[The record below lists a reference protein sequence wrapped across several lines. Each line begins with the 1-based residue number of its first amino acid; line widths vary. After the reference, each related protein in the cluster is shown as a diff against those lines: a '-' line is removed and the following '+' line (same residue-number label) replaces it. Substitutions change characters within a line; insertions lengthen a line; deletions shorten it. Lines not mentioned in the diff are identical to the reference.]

1 MSLLA
6 RRNLFH
12 DKVRLAVTLTGVVFA
27 VVLIIVELGLF
38 FGFTA
43 TTSRL
48 IDHSKADLWIVAP
61 GTPYFDLSAPLNE
74 SKLYQVKATPG
85 VAEAVS
91 YIVHGARWRRPDG
104 VEQAVQVIGFDPSGD
119 MGLPWNVVKG
129 NVNAVKTA
137 DNVIVD
143 EFYQKR
149 LGVAKIGDVAEIDG
163 HRARIAGF
171 TRGVHSFAPS
181 PFVFTT
187 VENAHEYLPLRH
199 DQQMFLLV
207 RAEPGANLEDV
218 RRTILA
224 RVKNVEVLT
233 TPEFSDRT
241 QKYWTFTTGAGLAI
255 LLAAV
260 LGLVVGFVVVAQ
272 TIYATTMDH
281 LKEFGTLKAVG
292 APNSYVYKVILTQAA
307 ISAVVGY
314 TLGMI
319 LSLVVAHYA
328 ELQGAPVT
336 VNLWLLIATLFL
348 TLLMC
353 AGAALISINKVT
365 RLDPAMVFKG

>member
-6 RRNLFH
+6 RRNLVH

-38 FGFTA
+38 LGFTG

-48 IDHSKADLWIVAP
+48 IDHSDADLWVVAP

-74 SKLYQVKATPG
+74 TRLYQAKATPG
-85 VAEAVS
+85 VAEAVR

-104 VEQAVQVIGFDPSGD
+104 VEQGVQVIGFDPSGD
-119 MGLPWNVVKG
+119 MGHPWNLVEG
-129 NVNAVKTA
+129 NINAAKA
-137 DNVIVD
+137 LDNVIVD
-143 EFYQKR
+143 EFYKKR
-149 LGVAKIGDVAEIDG
+149 LGVANVGDVAEIDG

-181 PFVFTT
+181 PWVFTT
-187 VENAHEYLPLRH
+187 VENAHEYLPLRR
-199 DQQMFLLV
+199 DQVTFLLV
-207 RAEPGANLEDV
+207 KSDPGVNLEEV
-218 RRTILA
+218 RKNILA
-224 RVKNVEVLT
+224 HVKNVEVLT
-233 TPEFSDRT
+233 TPEFSRRT
-241 QKYWTFTTGAGLAI
+241 RTYWTFTTGAGLAI

-292 APNSYVYKVILTQAA
+292 APNSYVYKVILTQAV

-314 TLGMI
+314 TFGMM
-319 LSLVVAHYA
+319 LSMFVVHYA
-328 ELQGAPVT
+328 GLQGAPVLM
-336 VNLWLLIATLFL
+336 NLWLLIATFIL

-353 AGAALISINKVT
+353 AAAALISINKVT